1 MERAPLSEAALHP
14 GAETVGALPNLVII
28 GAMKCGTTSLH
39 HYLDLH
45 PAIAMSRPKELNF
58 FFGPADASARHGVDE
73 RPDWVGGN
81 WHRGPAWYA
90 ARFDPASPVRGEA
103 SPGYT
108 SPSHPAVAQRMAGL
122 IPGARLVYA
131 VRDPIQRAVSQYE
144 HHRRQGTE
152 TREPAEALLDP
163 GSQYIARGRYFERL
177 QPFLDAGTFRRSI
190 AIVAQEELGQARR
203 ATLRGLFDLLD
214 VDDDYWSPAMDERRN
229 AAPEEAPPLDDD
241 LRHRLREA
249 FRDDA
254 ERLRGFADR
263 EFPGWTV

>member
-1 MERAPLSEAALHP
+1 MIRSQAAGHELP
-14 GAETVGALPNLVII
+14 GALPDLVVI

-45 PAIAMSRPKELNF
+45 PEIAMSRPKELNY
-58 FFGPADASARHGVDE
+58 FFGPADASPGSATDE
-73 RPDWVGGN
+73 RPEWARGN

-90 ARFDPASPVRGEA
+90 ARFDPAAAVRGEA

-108 SPSHPAVAQRMAGL
+108 SPSYPAVAQRMARL

-152 TREPAEALLDP
+152 SREPAEALLDP
-163 GSQYIARGRYFERL
+163 ASQYIARGRYFERL
-177 QPFLDAGTFRRSI
+177 RPFLDIGTFRTSV
-190 AIVAQEELGQARR
+190 AIVAQEELGHARR
-203 ATLRGLFDLLD
+203 ATLRDLFEVVD
-214 VDDDYWSPAMDERRN
+214 VDGDYWSPAMDERRN
-229 AAPEEAPPLDDD
+229 AAPEAPRPLDDG
-241 LRHRLREA
+241 LRHRLCEA

-254 ERLRGFADR
+254 ERLREYAGR
-263 EFPGWTV
+263 EFPDWVV